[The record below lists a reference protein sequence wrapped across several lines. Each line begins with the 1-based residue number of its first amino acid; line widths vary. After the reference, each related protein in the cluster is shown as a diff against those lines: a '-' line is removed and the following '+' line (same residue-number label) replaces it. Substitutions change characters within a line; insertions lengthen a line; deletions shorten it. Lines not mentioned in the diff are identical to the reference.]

1 MKFKA
6 IFLRSQDWLKSV
18 EYYQRVVNASVDEN
32 GEELDDSIYL
42 VLARMAEM
50 NLKGGFGLESD
61 PSEAYSLYNEAAEKA
76 MAFGKGRLANKYY
89 ELAEEASAA
98 CDAEDEDDF

>member
-1 MKFKA
+1 MNTKIY
-6 IFLRSQDWLKSV
+6 IFLSSIDWLKSV
-18 EYYQRVVNASVDEN
+18 EYYQRVVNVSGDEDA
-32 GEELDDSIYL
+32 DDQIYL

-50 NLKGGFGLESD
+50 NLKGGFGLEKD

-76 MAFGKGRLANKYY
+76 TAFGKGRLANKYY

-98 CDAEDEDDF
+98 CDEDEDDF

>member
-1 MKFKA
+1 M
-6 IFLRSQDWLKSV
+6 KSV

>member
-1 MKFKA
+1 
-6 IFLRSQDWLKSV
+6 
-18 EYYQRVVNASVDEN
+18 
-32 GEELDDSIYL
+32 
-42 VLARMAEM
+42 M